1 MILPR
6 KPEDI
11 DRINE
16 LEDQLENYKNNI
28 VIRDK
33 FITDLNE

>member
-16 LEDQLENYKNNI
+16 LEDQLENYKSNI
-28 VIRDK
+28 AIRDK